1 MEDNRAVKTS
11 DDELNE
17 IIDSA
22 PKESEE
28 NEDLYDD
35 DDDGYYGDV
44 IVMEDEDDDM
54 KAGSICQWMTD
65 DDTQFCPAGK
75 TVQVLPPGMYNI
87 VDDPRRGIIFD
98 KVPIKTQG
106 LLKLKGTDSSEVC
119 DEISDFWNK
128 EERYRKHKIAYK
140 RGILLWGPAGTG
152 KSSTIQIIV
161 EDVVNRG
168 GICVIFD
175 DPYSF
180 RRAMRRFR
188 EIQKET
194 PVVVIMEDI
203 DSTIEEYSETE
214 VLNILDGLENVDK
227 MVFLACHSPDTR
239 LLTKDY
245 RWVPAGEIKAGDE
258 LWGFDEHKSDI
269 EGKVGRQTA
278 RKFCSSKVV
287 SSFRAQKECVRV
299 HLDTGESFVCTID
312 HPWLSYGAKKRNG
325 KNHDWTLA
333 KDLLERPNLVRPFI
347 PWEFEDSWE
356 SGWFAGML
364 DGEGHLNKAKLNH
377 PHRIGVT
384 QVLGPTGDALVK
396 CAEKYGNFNVDIKD
410 PGNGHQKQYRSR
422 SVDGIAGALSV
433 LGTVRPKRLLE
444 KVDLTGVIVQST
456 FKAKVVD
463 IEYIG
468 VQEIQSIETTSRTYL
483 AEGFAVHNTTNHPE
497 KLGHRICNRPSRFDR
512 RFKIDFPSKEDRKTY
527 IESLNSENLLDAVK
541 IRKWIKD
548 TEGFTFAHIKELF
561 VSVAILENK
570 YQSALDGLRRM
581 KNNPAKEGKKSAGFS
596 TDD

>member
-1 MEDNRAVKTS
+1 MEDNKLIKNS

-17 IIDSA
+17 IIDSMST
-22 PKESEE
+22 ESEE
-28 NEDLYDD
+28 DDDGYDDEDDDYYGEVLIDD
-35 DDDGYYGDV
+35 DDD
-44 IVMEDEDDDM
+44 DEM

-75 TVQVLPPGMYNI
+75 TVQSLPPGMYNI
-87 VDDPRRGIIFD
+87 IDDPRRGIIFD

-106 LLKLKGTDSSEVC
+106 LLKLKDTDSSEVC
-119 DEISDFWNK
+119 DEIADFWGK
-128 EERYRKHKIAYK
+128 EERYRKHNIAYK
-140 RGILLWGPAGTG
+140 RGILLWGPPGTG

-161 EDVVNRG
+161 EDVVKRG

-227 MVFLACHSPDTR
+227 MVFLA
-239 LLTKDY
+239 
-245 RWVPAGEIKAGDE
+245 
-258 LWGFDEHKSDI
+258 
-269 EGKVGRQTA
+269 
-278 RKFCSSKVV
+278 
-287 SSFRAQKECVRV
+287 
-299 HLDTGESFVCTID
+299 
-312 HPWLSYGAKKRNG
+312 
-325 KNHDWTLA
+325 
-333 KDLLERPNLVRPFI
+333 
-347 PWEFEDSWE
+347 
-356 SGWFAGML
+356 
-364 DGEGHLNKAKLNH
+364 
-377 PHRIGVT
+377 
-384 QVLGPTGDALVK
+384 
-396 CAEKYGNFNVDIKD
+396 
-410 PGNGHQKQYRSR
+410 
-422 SVDGIAGALSV
+422 
-433 LGTVRPKRLLE
+433 
-444 KVDLTGVIVQST
+444 
-456 FKAKVVD
+456 
-463 IEYIG
+463 
-468 VQEIQSIETTSRTYL
+468 
-483 AEGFAVHNTTNHPE
+483 TTNHPE

-527 IESLNSENLLDAVK
+527 IENLNSENLLDAVK

-581 KNNPAKEGKKSAGFS
+581 KNNPAKEGRKSAGFS